1 MGRET
6 GMGVDG
12 TGGGAAF
19 RREARG
25 ELPTPHLS
33 IEPDDGR
40 GCIHG
45 PSRDTRF
52 PIHQQ
57 SRTARARIGNVE
69 QVHE

>member
-12 TGGGAAF
+12 TGGGAAV

-45 PSRDTRF
+45 PSSDTKLL
-52 PIHQQ
+52 IHPQ
-57 SRTARARIGNVE
+57 SRTARARIGNVD